1 MRTIFLPNTMLV
13 NRDVRLLLSLL
24 GSGSG
29 LATPVR
35 ALALVDPQF
44 SSALVPDLVAGRAG
58 LLRPATRS
66 GSLLA
71 TMQTMAGVRTSFIL
85 ERPGTGATEYF
96 THR

>member
-1 MRTIFLPNTMLV
+1 M
-13 NRDVRLLLSLL
+13 RLLLSLL

-29 LATPVR
+29 LATPMR
-35 ALALVDPQF
+35 ALALVDPKF
-44 SSALVPDLVAGRAG
+44 SLALVPGLRAGRDG
-58 LLRPATRS
+58 LLRPATPP

-85 ERPGTGATEYF
+85 ERLGSGATEYF